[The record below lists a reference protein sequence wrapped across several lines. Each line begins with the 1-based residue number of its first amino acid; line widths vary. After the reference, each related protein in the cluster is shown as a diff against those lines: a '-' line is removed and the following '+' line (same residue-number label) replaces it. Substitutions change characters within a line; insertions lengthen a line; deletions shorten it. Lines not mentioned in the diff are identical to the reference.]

1 MAHREWK
8 RLLRYGVVGLMNTGV
23 DFAVFAALVYGLGAA
38 AIAAQ
43 PVSYL
48 CGFANS
54 YIWNRKWTFRSGKRA
69 SMPELVRFGVVN
81 AVSFGVS
88 TVVLMAIVNGLGWS
102 ALIGKAVSVVASL
115 AVNYVGSRLWV
126 FRGALESGEG
136 T

>member
-1 MAHREWK
+1 M
-8 RLLRYGVVGLMNTGV
+8 

-54 YIWNRKWTFRSGKRA
+54 YFWNRKWTFRSGSRVNLA
-69 SMPELVRFGVVN
+69 ELVRFGVVN
-81 AVSFGVS
+81 AVSFGLA
-88 TVVLMAIVNGLGWS
+88 TVVLMAVVSGLGWN
-102 ALIGKAVSVVASL
+102 ALIGKAISIFASL
-115 AVNYVGSRLWV
+115 AANYIGSRLWV
-126 FRGALESGEG
+126 FRGAAESGEG